1 MRLTAGAE
9 AAWMI
14 AAGEAAVGGHPR
26 IDPAHLLIGVLSLG
40 KLGPGAESAG
50 LGVSAALVRDENAR
64 LHEAVAAAG
73 LDATR
78 LRRRARVQLGRGP
91 VQGPPPGPLS
101 RSLTCKAVFA
111 AAEAFAGSD
120 RPVGVAHL
128 LAALAEEVD
137 VVTARIIRQGGGE
150 SAKLRAA
157 LLAAASGEPPP
168 LPATD
173 APSPGV
179 AAPAPGT
186 PTLDRFGRD
195 LTALARKGEIG
206 PIIGRRREILA
217 VLQTLARS
225 SKNNPLLV
233 GEAGV
238 GKTAVV
244 EAIAIRAAE
253 GKDPAVLAGKRI
265 VELSVGALLGGTV
278 HRGAFEER
286 VQSVVAEAR
295 AHPEVIVFIDELH
308 ALVGAGRAGQGGFD
322 AANLLKPALA
332 RGDLRCIGATTLEE
346 YRRFIESDSALER
359 RFERVLVE
367 EPGRDETLEILRGLR
382 ARLERHHTVTI
393 TDEALAAAVDL
404 SVRFE
409 SDRRLPDK
417 AIDLVDKAA
426 ARTRRPT
433 PSLLR
438 SPTAVDKSPT
448 VEAPPVTA
456 AIVARVLAE
465 KRRIPLDLVTET
477 LDGGMGS
484 RLLTLEGFLREHLLG
499 QEEALA
505 RVSRRLRLAFATP
518 RGRRGPGAVLLFL
531 GPSGVGKT
539 ETARLLAEHLF
550 GSASG
555 MIRIDMSE
563 FMEEHSVAKLI
574 GSPRG
579 HVGHEEEGQLTDAI
593 RSKPHA
599 LLLLDEVEK
608 AHPRVLDVF
617 LQLFDEGR
625 LTDAKG
631 RPADGRQLVVVMTS
645 NLGATGVRPAP
656 GFIRQGPNDSAPPAP
671 DLRGVFRLELL
682 NRINEIITFRELDLD
697 DVEAIVGRALAELTS
712 AVEHRHGVRVRVT
725 PEAARFA
732 AQQTTLASP
741 GARGARRTVE
751 RLVNGPLGALVLT
764 GKLTRHTAWVVV
776 YDEGGIYLLPEG

>member
-1 MRLTAGAE
+1 MRLTPGAE

-40 KLGPGAESAG
+40 KLGPGAEAAG
-50 LGVSAALVRDENAR
+50 LGVSAALVRAENAR

-91 VQGPPPGPLS
+91 VQGPPSGPLS

-111 AAEAFAGSD
+111 AAESFAGSD

-137 VVTARIIRQGGGE
+137 VATSRIIRQGGGE
-150 SAKLRAA
+150 AAKLRSA
-157 LLAAASGEPPP
+157 LLAAAASEEPPP
-168 LPATD
+168 LPGTD
-173 APSPGV
+173 ALSHGL
-179 AAPAPGT
+179 AAPTPGT

-206 PIIGRRREILA
+206 PIVGRRREILA

-225 SKNNPLLV
+225 SKNNPVLI
-233 GEAGV
+233 GEPGV

-265 VELSVGALLGGTV
+265 VELSVGALLGGTES
-278 HRGAFEER
+278 HGAFEQR
-286 VQSVVAEAR
+286 VRSIVAETR

-308 ALVGAGRAGQGGFD
+308 ALVGAGQVGLD
-322 AANLLKPALA
+322 AANLLRPALA
-332 RGDLRCIGATTLEE
+332 RGDLRCIGATTAEE

-359 RFERVLVE
+359 RFERVPVE
-367 EPGRDETLEILRGLR
+367 EPDRDETLEILRSLR
-382 ARLERHHTVTI
+382 PGLERHHVVTL
-393 TDEALAAAVDL
+393 TDASLAAAVDL
-404 SVRFE
+404 SARFE
-409 SDRRLPDK
+409 PDRKLPDK

-426 ARTRRPT
+426 ARTRRPG
-433 PSLLR
+433 P
-438 SPTAVDKSPT
+438 PAA
-448 VEAPPVTA
+448 EAPRVTP

-465 KRRIPLDLVTET
+465 MRRIPLDLVTEA
-477 LDGGMGS
+477 LDGGLGS
-484 RLLTLEGFLREHLLG
+484 RLLTVEGFLRERVLG

-518 RGRRGPGAVLLFL
+518 AGRRGPGAVLLFL

-555 MIRIDMSE
+555 LIRVDMSD
-563 FMEEHSVAKLI
+563 FMEEQGVAKLI
-574 GSPRG
+574 GSPPG
-579 HVGHEEEGQLTDAI
+579 HVGHEEEGQLTGAI

-617 LQLFDEGR
+617 LQLFDQGR
-625 LTDAKG
+625 LTDARG
-631 RPADGRQLVVVMTS
+631 RLADGRQLVVVMTS
-645 NLGATGVRPAP
+645 NPGAAGPRPAP
-656 GFIRQGPNDSAPPAP
+656 GFVRQGPNDSAPPAP

-682 NRINEIITFRELDLD
+682 NRIDEIITFRDLDLD
-697 DVEAIVGRALAELTS
+697 DVETIVRRALAELTS
-712 AVEHRHGVRVRVT
+712 AVERRHGVRVRVT

-751 RLVNGPLGALVLT
+751 RLVNGPLSALVLT
-764 GKLTRHTAWVVV
+764 GKLTRHSAWVVV

>member
-1 MRLTAGAE
+1 
-9 AAWMI
+9 MI
-14 AAGEAAVGGHPR
+14 AAGEAAAGGHPR
-26 IDPAHLLIGVLSLG
+26 IEPAHLLIGVLSLG
-40 KLGPGAESAG
+40 KLGPGAEADG
-50 LGVSAALVRDENAR
+50 LGVSAALVRDESTR
-64 LHEAVAAAG
+64 LHRAVASAG

-78 LRRRARVQLGRGP
+78 LRRRARAQLGRGP
-91 VQGPPPGPLS
+91 VKGPPSGPLS

-111 AAEAFAGSD
+111 AAEAFAGPT
-120 RPVGVAHL
+120 RPVGTAHL
-128 LAALAEEVD
+128 FAALSEEVD
-137 VVTARIIRQGGGE
+137 LVTARIIRQGGGE
-150 SAKLRAA
+150 APKLRGA
-157 LLAAASGEPPP
+157 LLAAAG
-168 LPATD
+168 D
-173 APSPGV
+173 APEGV
-179 AAPAPGT
+179 PAPDALPPAFAAPAPGT

-217 VLQTLARS
+217 VLQALARS
-225 SKNNPLLV
+225 SKNNPVLV

-265 VELSVGALLGGTV
+265 VELSVGALLGGTEY
-278 HRGAFEER
+278 RGAFEER
-286 VQSVVAEAR
+286 VQGVIAEAR
-295 AHPEVIVFIDELH
+295 AHPEVIVFVDELH
-308 ALVGAGRAGQGGFD
+308 ALIGAGRLGSGGLD

-346 YRRFIESDSALER
+346 YRRFVESDSALER
-359 RFERVLVE
+359 RFEKVLVE
-367 EPGRDETLEILRGLR
+367 EPDRDETLEILRGLR
-382 ARLERHHTVTI
+382 PRLERHHGVSLP
-393 TDEALAAAVDL
+393 DESLAAAVDL
-404 SVRFE
+404 AVRFE
-409 SDRRLPDK
+409 PDRRLPDK

-426 ARTRRPT
+426 ARTRLPT
-433 PSLLR
+433 LSLVRAPSAPDRVL
-438 SPTAVDKSPT
+438 SD
-448 VEAPPVTA
+448 EAPPVTPV
-456 AIVARVLAE
+456 IVARVLAE
-465 KRRIPLDLVTET
+465 KRRLPLDLVTDT
-477 LDGGMGS
+477 LDSGMGS
-484 RLLTLEGFLREHLLG
+484 RLLALEGFLRERVLG

-505 RVSRRLRLAFATP
+505 RVSRRLRLAFASP
-518 RGRRGPGAVLLFL
+518 RGRRGPAAVLLFL

-563 FMEEHSVAKLI
+563 LMEEHGVSKLI
-574 GSPRG
+574 GSPP
-579 HVGHEEEGQLTDAI
+579 GHEGHDEEGQLTGAI

-625 LTDAKG
+625 LTDARG
-631 RPADGRQLVVVMTS
+631 RVADGRQLVVVMTS
-645 NLGATGVRPAP
+645 NLGAVGARPAP
-656 GFIRQGPNDSAPPAP
+656 GFIRQGPNDSGPPAP

-682 NRINEIITFRELDLD
+682 NRIDEIITFRELDPD
-697 DVEAIVGRALAELTS
+697 DVEMIVGRALAELTT
-712 AVEHRHGVRVRVT
+712 AVERRHGVRVRVT

-751 RLVNGPLGALVLT
+751 RLVNGPLSALVLT
-764 GKLTRHTAWVVV
+764 GKLTRHTVWAVV

>member
-1 MRLTAGAE
+1 
-9 AAWMI
+9 MI
-14 AAGEAAVGGHPR
+14 AAGEAAAGGHPR
-26 IDPAHLLIGVLSLG
+26 IEPAHLLIGVLSLS
-40 KLGPGAESAG
+40 KLGPGAEAAG
-50 LGVSAALVRDENAR
+50 LGVGAALVREESTR
-64 LHEAVAAAG
+64 LLRAVAASS
-73 LDATR
+73 LDPTR
-78 LRRRARVQLGRGP
+78 LRRRARAQLGRGP
-91 VQGPPPGPLS
+91 VQGPPSGPLS

-111 AAEAFAGSD
+111 AAEAFAGAD
-120 RPVGVAHL
+120 RPIGVAHL
-128 LAALAEEVD
+128 LAALAEDVD
-137 VVTARIIRQGGGE
+137 VVTARIIRQGGGD
-150 SAKLRAA
+150 AGTLRAA
-157 LLAAASGEPPP
+157 LLAAAAAGEASPV
-168 LPATD
+168 PATD
-173 APSPGV
+173 TPPPGPAVAP
-179 AAPAPGT
+179 PGT

-225 SKNNPLLV
+225 SKNNPVLV

-265 VELSVGALLGGTV
+265 VELSVGALLGGTEY
-278 HRGAFEER
+278 RGAFEER
-286 VQSVVAEAR
+286 VQGVIAEAR
-295 AHPEVIVFIDELH
+295 DHPEVIVFIDELH
-308 ALVGAGRAGQGGFD
+308 TLVGAGRVGQGGLD

-359 RFERVLVE
+359 RFEKVLVE
-367 EPGRDETLEILRGLR
+367 EPDRDETLEILRGLR
-382 ARLERHHTVTI
+382 PRLERHHGVTLP
-393 TDEALAAAVDL
+393 DESLAAALDL

-409 SDRRLPDK
+409 PDRKLPDK

-426 ARTRRPT
+426 ARTRLPTLSLVRP
-433 PSLLR
+433 PLAPAL
-438 SPTAVDKSPT
+438 AD
-448 VEAPPVTA
+448 EAPPVTPV
-456 AIVARVLAE
+456 IVARVLAE
-465 KRRIPLDLVTET
+465 KRRLPLDLVTDT
-477 LDGGMGS
+477 LDSGMGS
-484 RLLTLEGFLREHLLG
+484 RLLALEGFLRERVLG
-499 QEEALA
+499 QEEAIA
-505 RVSRRLRLAFATP
+505 RVSRRLRLAFASP
-518 RGRRGPGAVLLFL
+518 RGRRGPAAVLLFL

-563 FMEEHSVAKLI
+563 LMEEHSVSKLI
-574 GSPRG
+574 GSPPG
-579 HVGHEEEGQLTDAI
+579 YVGHDEEGQLTGAI

-631 RPADGRQLVVVMTS
+631 RLADGRQLVVVMTS
-645 NLGATGVRPAP
+645 NLGTVGGRPAP
-656 GFIRQGPNDSAPPAP
+656 GFIRQGPNDSGPPAP

-682 NRINEIITFRELDLD
+682 NRIDEIITFRELDPD
-697 DVEAIVGRALAELTS
+697 DVEMIVGRALAELTS
-712 AVEHRHGVRVRVT
+712 AVERRHGVRVRVT

-751 RLVNGPLGALVLT
+751 RLVNGPLSALVLT
-764 GKLTRHTAWVVV
+764 GKLTRHTVWAVV

>member
-1 MRLTAGAE
+1 MRLTPGAE

-14 AAGEAAVGGHPR
+14 AAGEAAAGGHPR
-26 IDPAHLLIGVLSLG
+26 IEPAHLLIGALSLG
-40 KLGPGAESAG
+40 KLGPGAEAAG

-64 LHEAVAAAG
+64 LHQAVAAAS

-78 LRRRARVQLGRGP
+78 LRRRARAQLGRGP
-91 VQGPPPGPLS
+91 VRGAPSGPLS

-111 AAEAFAGSD
+111 AAETFAGAD
-120 RPVGVAHL
+120 QPIGVAHL

-137 VVTARIIRQGGGE
+137 VVTSRIIRQGGGDE
-150 SAKLRAA
+150 ARLRAA
-157 LLAAASGEPPP
+157 LLEAGAAVQAAAPPADATPPAPVAAAS
-168 LPATD
+168 
-173 APSPGV
+173 
-179 AAPAPGT
+179 GT

-195 LTALARKGEIG
+195 LTALARNGELG

-217 VLQTLARS
+217 VLQTLGRS
-225 SKNNPLLV
+225 SKNNPVLV

-253 GKDPAVLAGKRI
+253 GRDPAVLADKRI
-265 VELSVGALLGGTV
+265 VELRVGALLGGTE

-286 VQSVVAEAR
+286 LKAVITEAR
-295 AHPEVIVFIDELH
+295 AHPEVILFIEELH
-308 ALVGAGRAGQGGFD
+308 TLVGAGRAGQGGL
-322 AANLLKPALA
+322 AAPNVLTPALA
-332 RGDLRCIGATTLEE
+332 RGDLRCIGASTLEE
-346 YRRFIESDSALER
+346 YRRFIESDSALEHW
-359 RFERVLVE
+359 FEKVLVE
-367 EPGRDETLEILRGLR
+367 EPDRDETLEILRGLR
-382 ARLERHHTVTI
+382 PGLERHHGVSLP
-393 TDEALAAAVDL
+393 DESLAAAVDL
-404 SVRFE
+404 AVRFE
-409 SDRRLPDK
+409 PDQRLPGK
-417 AIDLVDKAA
+417 AVDLVDKAS
-426 ARTRRPT
+426 ARTRLPT
-433 PSLLR
+433 LSLLR
-438 SPTAVDKSPT
+438 PPTSRDGAPAD
-448 VEAPPVTA
+448 EAPAVTPVM
-456 AIVARVLAE
+456 VARVLAE
-465 KRRIPLDLVTET
+465 KRRLPLDLVAET
-477 LDGGMGS
+477 LDSGLGS
-484 RLLTLEGFLREHLLG
+484 RLLTLEGFLRERVLG
-499 QEEALA
+499 QEEAIA
-505 RVSRRLRLAFATP
+505 RTSRRLRLAFASP
-518 RGRRGPGAVLLFL
+518 RGRRGSAAVLLFL

-563 FMEEHSVAKLI
+563 LVDEHGVSRLI
-574 GSPRG
+574 GSPPG
-579 HVGHEEEGQLTDAI
+579 HVGHEEEGRLTDAI

-631 RPADGRQLVVVMTS
+631 RPADGGHLVVVMTS
-645 NLGATGVRPAP
+645 NLGATEGRPAP
-656 GFIRQGPNDSAPPAP
+656 RLIRQGPNDSGPPAP

-682 NRINEIITFRELDLD
+682 NRIDEIITFRELDPD
-697 DVEAIVGRALAELTS
+697 DIEMIVGGALAEITS
-712 AVEHRHGVRVRVT
+712 AVERRHGVRVRVT

-732 AQQTTLASP
+732 ARQTTLASP

-751 RLVNGPLGALVLT
+751 RLVNGPLSALVLT
-764 GKLTRHTAWVVV
+764 GKLTRHTAWAVV